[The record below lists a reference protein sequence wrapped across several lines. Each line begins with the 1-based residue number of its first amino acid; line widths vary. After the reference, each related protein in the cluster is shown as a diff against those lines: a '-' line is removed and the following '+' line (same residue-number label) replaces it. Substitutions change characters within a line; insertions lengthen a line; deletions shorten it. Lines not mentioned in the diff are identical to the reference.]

1 MQDNKKILGIL
12 REIDDYTHRLN
23 TSGNLPAI
31 EKDLLLSKVR
41 NLYDLILKIEVEESE
56 DETSPAQKKKQAL
69 PHDPEIINEE
79 AYVQKDNDVSL
90 SEKPP
95 KQEREGENASDEPES
110 PPEVEE
116 EVAEKEDKINVEE
129 DGKIPERGE
138 EAIDK
143 QQASHP
149 EIIADKFHGKKS
161 MAENLAKGK
170 SKNDISSRIHARPV
184 RDIQSAIGV
193 NDKFT
198 FIRELFGGDR
208 NLYHDTIQLLNN
220 FDTFENA
227 QDFLQ
232 SEFDWDME
240 DENVQKLINLLRR
253 KYSNS

>member
-23 TSGNLPAI
+23 TSGKLSAI

-41 NLYDLILKIEVEESE
+41 NLYDLMLKIEVEEDGDKSKS
-56 DETSPAQKKKQAL
+56 TKKQKQPL

-79 AYVQKDNDVSL
+79 AYVQKENDVSL
-90 SEKPP
+90 SVKSA
-95 KQEREGENASDEPES
+95 KQEREEQTVSNEPE
-110 PPEVEE
+110 PAPEAEE
-116 EVAEKEDKINVEE
+116 EIPEKEEE
-129 DGKIPERGE
+129 YGEAKDGKIE
-138 EAIDK
+138 EKQEEITEK
-143 QQASHP
+143 QQVNQP
-149 EIIADKFHGKKS
+149 EIIADKFQGKKS

-170 SKNDISSRIHARPV
+170 SKKDISSRIHARPV

-232 SEFDWDME
+232 SEFNWDME
-240 DENVQKLINLLRR
+240 DENVQKLITLLRR